1 MYESYY
7 GLSEK
12 PFNLTP
18 DTDFYYQ
25 SLTHQQA
32 LNVLLVAIESGDGFI
47 KLTGEVGT
55 GKTMLCRKLL
65 DLLDDRY
72 QTVYIPNPYMSCDA
86 LLKAVVEEMGLL
98 NKLQGD
104 NYLSCINRQ
113 LIENAKQQR
122 QTLILLDEAQSLPVE
137 SLEAIR
143 LLSNLETEKQKLVQI
158 VLFGQPE
165 LDRKLRD
172 NSIRQLQQR
181 IVHACELQSLSAST
195 LAHYIE
201 HRLKSAG
208 YVGPQLFNDKAI
220 IQLFR
225 KSRGIPRLINLLC
238 NKALMLAYSSGE
250 FFVSTRHVDAAS
262 KDSRQVGQ
270 SRFGLVQGATGF
282 LTLTVLQSSLLV
294 DIIRAW
300 S

>member
-1 MYESYY
+1 MYEAYY

-18 DTDFYYQ
+18 DTEFYYQ
-25 SLTHQQA
+25 SMTHQQA

-72 QTVYIPNPYMSCDA
+72 QTIYIPNPYMSCDA

-98 NKLQGD
+98 DSLRDD

-113 LIENAKQQR
+113 LIENAKQKR
-122 QTLILLDEAQSLPVE
+122 PTLILLDEAQSLPVE

-158 VLFGQPE
+158 LLFGQPE
-165 LDRKLRD
+165 LDQKLRE

-181 IVHACELQSLSAST
+181 IVHAYELQSLSANT

-208 YVGPQLFNDKAI
+208 YVGPQLFSDKAI
-220 IQLFR
+220 KRLFK

-238 NKALMLAYSSGE
+238 NKALMLAYSSGD
-250 FFVSTRHVDAAS
+250 FLVSKRHVDLAS
-262 KDSRQVGQ
+262 RDSRQVGG
-270 SRFGLVQGATGF
+270 SRFGLTQRVASYLAPVLVLGALMTEMSRG
-282 LTLTVLQSSLLV
+282 
-294 DIIRAW
+294 W